1 MQQWFALDRPDRFVY
16 YLGALGA
23 VGLAACGVKVA
34 TLAPADLPPL
44 TLTQVEELV
53 ALFVPTEKLR
63 YDLRW
68 TYRTQQ
74 GTTRGRAAVHFVPPD
89 SVRFDYRAPFGRSGA
104 AVIVG
109 DDIVWSRPEEDVERL
124 IQVAPVF
131 WAALGIPRDAP
142 TGAVLTGR
150 VEGDLHQ
157 WRYALAGDTLTYA
170 VQQRPGGTFAADLR
184 QFSNVIATVSVAY
197 ADSTLQPV
205 TAQMVFPG
213 SASTVIFS
221 VQAIDTLTTV
231 DESIWREP

>member
-16 YLGALGA
+16 YLGALSV

-34 TLAPADLPPL
+34 TLAPAVLP
-44 TLTQVEELV
+44 TLSQADVAEIV
-53 ALFVPTEKLR
+53 ALFVPTAKLR
-63 YDLRW
+63 YELRW
-68 TYRTQQ
+68 TYQTQQ
-74 GTTRGRAAVHFVPPD
+74 GTTRGRATVHFVPPD

-109 DDIVWSRPEEDVERL
+109 DDMVWSRPEDDVQQL

-142 TGAVLTGR
+142 AGAVLTGR
-150 VEGDLHQ
+150 VEGDHYQ

-170 VQQRPGGTFAADLR
+170 VERQLGGTFAADLR
-184 QFSNVIATVSVAY
+184 QLSKVVASVSVAY
-197 ADSTLQPV
+197 DSTLRPA
-205 TAQMVFPG
+205 TAQMVFPE

>member
-16 YLGALGA
+16 YLGALGL
-23 VGLAACGVKVA
+23 VGLSACGVKVA
-34 TLAPADLPPL
+34 TVAPADLPPL
-44 TLTQVEELV
+44 SPADVADLV

-68 TYRTQQ
+68 TYQTQQ
-74 GTTRGRAAVHFVPPD
+74 GTARGRAAVHFVPPD
-89 SVRFDYRAPFGRSGA
+89 SVRFDYQAPFGRSGA

-109 DDIVWSRPEEDVERL
+109 DDIVWSKPEEDVERL

-142 TGAVLTGR
+142 EGAALTGR

-170 VQQRPGGTFAADLR
+170 VQRRPGGTFAADLR
-184 QFSNVIATVSVAY
+184 QFADVVATVSVAY
-197 ADSTLQPV
+197 ADSLMWPA
-205 TAQMVFPG
+205 TAQMIFPG

-221 VQAIDTLTTV
+221 VEAIDTLTTV
-231 DESIWREP
+231 DESTWREP